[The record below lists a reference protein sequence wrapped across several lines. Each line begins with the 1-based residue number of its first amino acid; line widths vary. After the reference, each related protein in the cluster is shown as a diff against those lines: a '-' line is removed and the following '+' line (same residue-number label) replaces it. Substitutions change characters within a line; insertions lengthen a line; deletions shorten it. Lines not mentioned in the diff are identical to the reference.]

1 MSTAVH
7 VVKHPLIQEK
17 LTLCRRKDTPP
28 QEFRPLVEEITHYLL
43 YEAAKDWPLKETEI
57 ETPLGMARGYLVSRG
72 KPPVFVAVLRAGLGM
87 LSSALRMVPGASS
100 GHIGLY
106 RNEDTLQPV
115 QYYCNLP
122 GGLED
127 REVILLDP
135 MLATG
140 GSAVAAL
147 ELLKEKGAR
156 DLKFIALVAAPEGIA
171 RVQENFPQVKIYV
184 AAVDEGLND
193 IGYIVPGL
201 GDAGDRLFDT
211 L

>member
-1 MSTAVH
+1 MSTVH
-7 VVKHPLIQEK
+7 VVQHPLIQEK
-17 LTLCRRKDTPP
+17 LTLCRQKETPP

-43 YEAAKDWPLKETEI
+43 YEAAKDWPLVEREI
-57 ETPLGMARGYLVSRG
+57 ETPMGKTRGYLVSRE
-72 KPPVFVAVLRAGLGM
+72 KSPVFVAVLRAGLGM
-87 LSSALRMVPGASS
+87 LSSALRMVPRASS

-122 GGLED
+122 GELEN

-156 DLKFIALVAAPEGIA
+156 SMTFIALVAAPEGIS
-171 RVQENFPQVKIYV
+171 RVQEAFPEVNIYV
-184 AAVDEGLND
+184 AAVDQGLND

-211 L
+211 C